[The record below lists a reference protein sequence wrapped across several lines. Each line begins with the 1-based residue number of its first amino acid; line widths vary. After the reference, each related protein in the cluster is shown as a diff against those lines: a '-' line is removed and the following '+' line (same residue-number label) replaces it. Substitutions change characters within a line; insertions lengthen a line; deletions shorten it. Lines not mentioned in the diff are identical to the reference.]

1 MTERVLVTGASG
13 FIGHHL
19 VHSLLDRGH
28 PVRCLVR
35 PTSDLSHLPTDQL
48 ELSIGDVLD
57 PASLAAAVSEVAA
70 VYHLAG
76 EIDASARKRLYRINV
91 DGTRNLAAAC
101 AARSA
106 PPTLVLVST
115 LEAGGPDPNGRMRTE
130 SDPAA
135 PVTHYGRSKLAGERA
150 AAELA
155 DRLPIT
161 VVRVPS
167 VFGEYDRQTL
177 NVFKAFRLGGLGLH
191 PLPQADRQ
199 RLSLIYAGE
208 LAKFLMLVAERGERL
223 NPKQPPVDGRG
234 LYYPTQGEPLT
245 LGEAVRI
252 VGQTIGERRT
262 VIVDVPVAAAYVA
275 AGLAEFGSRLTG
287 RSPGVVNLDKA
298 RAAAAGSWT
307 CSGEKSRA
315 LGFEPAHPLDE
326 RLRQTARWYLEQGWL

>member
-19 VHSLLDRGH
+19 VHALLDGGRQ
-28 PVRCLVR
+28 VRCLVR

-48 ELSIGDVLD
+48 ELTIGDILEAGSL
-57 PASLAAAVSEVAA
+57 PAALAGVTT

-76 EIDASARKRLYRINV
+76 EIDASARKRLYRVNIE
-91 DGTRNLAAAC
+91 GARNLASAC
-101 AARSA
+101 AAQSK

-115 LEAGGPDPNGRMRTE
+115 QEAGGPDPNGRMRTE
-130 SDPAA
+130 RDPAA
-135 PVTHYGRSKLAGERA
+135 PVTHYGRSKLQGEQA
-150 AAELA
+150 AAEYA
-155 DRLPIT
+155 AKLPIT
-161 VVRVPS
+161 VVRTPS

-177 NVFKAFRLGGLGLH
+177 NVFKAFRLAGLGLH

-208 LAKFLMLVAERGERL
+208 LAEFLILAAERGERL
-223 NPKQPPVDGRG
+223 DPARQELEGIG

-245 LGEAVRI
+245 LGEAIRM
-252 VGQTIGERRT
+252 VGEAVGERRT
-262 VIVDVPVAAAYVA
+262 VIVDVPVAAAYLAATVA
-275 AGLAEFGSRLTG
+275 ELWARLTG
-287 RSPGVVNLDKA
+287 RSPGVINLDKA

-315 LGFEPAHPLDE
+315 LGFEPAHPLAD
-326 RLRQTARWYLEQGWL
+326 RLRQTARWYQQQGWL